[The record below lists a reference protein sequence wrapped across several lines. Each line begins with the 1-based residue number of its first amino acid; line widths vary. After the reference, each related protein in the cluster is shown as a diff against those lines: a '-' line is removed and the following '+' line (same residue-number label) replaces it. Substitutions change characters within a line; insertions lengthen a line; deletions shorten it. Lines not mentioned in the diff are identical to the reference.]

1 MRTYLATL
9 LMGLCCLCAAPHQ
22 LLSATPSGTEEA
34 HRWVGAKFLGQ
45 SPSVSDEGYMLGYIK
60 RGGIDRNALD
70 GKPLLIGSRQ
80 YRGGVHFC
88 CGKVVVHLPRAARS
102 FDAVV
107 GADSSRDDMG
117 FGRRGS
123 FVLSV
128 EARGSELYHS
138 EVMHEGMAGVPIS
151 VNLGGAK
158 EFALELKSVGTR
170 NPWDRDQWDQ
180 ADWAEARV
188 TLEDGSSLALADLPT
203 GPPPATYTVGPPFA
217 FRYGDR
223 PSSELLKTWEFSRR
237 ERRLD
242 SNRTEYVLTYRD
254 PKTGLVVRCE
264 AIAYADFP
272 TVEWTVYFKNEGTQ
286 NTPILEKIQAL
297 DTQFERHPEGE
308 FILHHVKGSQ
318 TTPTDF
324 QPLEI
329 RLEPRSD
336 EHILAASGRATSQ
349 QLSYFNVE
357 WPGQGVIIALGWP
370 GDWAAQFTRDEG
382 TGLRVQAGQEITH
395 FKLLPGEE
403 VRGPLVALQFYD
415 GDWMSAQNVWRRW
428 MIAHNLPR
436 IGGKLPPP
444 QLAAEPGIV
453 TNIMMDG
460 NETNMR
466 ELLSRYLEERISI
479 DYWWMDAGWYPIRTG
494 WKNTG
499 TWEPDLQRFPRG
511 LRAITDYAHSNGIK
525 SIVWFDVERV
535 FPGTWLYEKHPELLL
550 GKDGQE
556 KLLYLGNPDGWHWLV
571 DHVSELI
578 KEQGIDFY
586 RQDLNFDPLPIW
598 RANDAED
605 RQGIT
610 EIRHVTGYLA
620 YWDELRRRFPN
631 LRIDTCSGGGGRDDL
646 ESLRRAVPLWRSDY
660 IYDPTAMQNIT
671 HGIAMWIPYYGTGI
685 NRVDPY
691 SFRSDM
697 CPAVVVQIDNRRND
711 LDYDSLRR
719 MCAQWR
725 QIAEY
730 YYGDYYPLT
739 AYHTNED
746 TWAAFQFDRPESGD
760 GMVQVF
766 RRPGSPFEVG
776 RFQLRGL
783 QPGARYAVT
792 NLDETGST
800 ELTGRELMDDG
811 LPVVIK
817 AKPGAVVI
825 TYKRVK
831 PVQ

>member
-1 MRTYLATL
+1 MLV
-9 LMGLCCLCAAPHQ
+9 MGLCCLCGAPHQ
-22 LLSATPSGTEEA
+22 LLSATSSGTEQV

-45 SPSVSDEGYMLGYIK
+45 SPPVTDKGYLLGYIK
-60 RGGIDRNALD
+60 RGSIDRNAID

-80 YRGGVHFC
+80 YRGGIHFC
-88 CGKVVVHLPRAARS
+88 CGKVVVHLPQAARS
-102 FDAVV
+102 FEAVV
-107 GADSSRDDMG
+107 GADSNRDDMG
-117 FGRRGS
+117 FGGRGS
-123 FVLSV
+123 FILSV

-138 EVMHEGMAGVPIS
+138 EVMHEGMAGVPVI

-158 EFALELKSVGTR
+158 EFTLELKPVGAR

-188 TLEDGSSLALADLPT
+188 TLEDGCSLALADLPT
-203 GPPPATYTVGPPFA
+203 GPPPATYTVGPPFT
-217 FRYGDR
+217 FRYGGR
-223 PSSELLKTWEFSRR
+223 PSSELLKTWEFSRS

-242 SNRTEYVLTYRD
+242 SDRTEYVLTYRD
-254 PKTGLVVRCE
+254 PKTDLVVRCE

-272 TVEWTVYFKNEGTQ
+272 TVEWTVYFKNEGTKD
-286 NTPILEKIQAL
+286 TPILEKIRAL

-318 TTPTDF
+318 STPTDF

-329 RLEPRSD
+329 PLEPRAD
-336 EHILAASGRATSQ
+336 EHILAASGRTTSQ

-370 GDWAAQFTRDEG
+370 GDWAAQFSRDEG
-382 TGLRVQAGQEITH
+382 TGLRVRAGQELTH
-395 FKLLPGEE
+395 FKLLPGEQ
-403 VRGPLVALQFYD
+403 VRGPLVAMQFYD
-415 GDWMSAQNVWRRW
+415 GDWLSAQNVWRRW

-436 IGGKLPPP
+436 TGGKLPPP

-466 ELLSRYLEERISI
+466 ELLGRYLEERIPL

-499 TWEPDLQRFPRG
+499 TWEPDPQRFPRG
-511 LRAITDYAHSNGIK
+511 LRAITDYAHSNRIK

-535 FPGTWLYEKHPELLL
+535 APGTWLYEKHPELLL
-550 GKDGQE
+550 GQEGQE
-556 KLLYLGNPDGWHWLV
+556 KLLYLGNPDAWHWLV

-660 IYDPTAMQNIT
+660 TYQPTAMQNIT

-697 CPAVVVQIDNRRND
+697 CPAVVLQIDDRRKD

-719 MCAQWR
+719 MCSQWR
-725 QIAEY
+725 TIAEY
-730 YYGDYYPLT
+730 YYSDYYPLT
-739 AYHTNED
+739 AYHTDDD
-746 TWAAFQFDRPESGD
+746 TWAAFQFDRPEYGD

-766 RRPGSPFEVG
+766 RRPGSPFGAG

-800 ELTGRELMDDG
+800 DLTGGELMDEG

-817 AKPGAVVI
+817 DKPGAVVI
-825 TYKRVK
+825 TYKRVE

>member
-1 MRTYLATL
+1 MLVF
-9 LMGLCCLCAAPHQ
+9 GCLYPGPNQ
-22 LLSATPSGTEEA
+22 LLSATPKAMDEA
-34 HRWVGAKFLGQ
+34 RSWVRAKFLGQ
-45 SPSVSDEGYMLGYIK
+45 PPSVVDQGYLLGYIK
-60 RGGIDRNALD
+60 RGGIDRNSID
-70 GKPLLIGSRQ
+70 EKPLRIGSRLYQ
-80 YRGGVHFC
+80 GGIHFSG
-88 CGKVVVHLPRAARS
+88 GKVVVHLPRAARS
-102 FDAVV
+102 FSAVV
-107 GADSSRDDMG
+107 GADSNRDDVG
-117 FGRRGS
+117 FGGRGS

-128 EARGSELYHS
+128 EANGSELYHS
-138 EVMHEGMAGVPIS
+138 EVMHEGMAGVPVS
-151 VNLGGAK
+151 VNLEGAR
-158 EFALELKSVGTR
+158 EFALKLQPIGTR

-180 ADWAEARV
+180 ADWADARV
-188 TLEDGSSLALADLPT
+188 NLEDGSSLALAELPT
-203 GPPPATYTVGPPFA
+203 GPPPATYTVAPPFA

-223 PSSELLKTWEFSRR
+223 PSSELLKIWEFSRSV
-237 ERRLD
+237 RRLD
-242 SNRTEYVLTYRD
+242 SDRTEYVLSYRD
-254 PKTGLVVRCE
+254 PKTGLAVRCE

-272 TVEWTVYFKNEGTQ
+272 TVEWTSYFKNEGTQ
-286 NTPILEKIQAL
+286 NLPILEQIQAL
-297 DTQFERHPEGE
+297 DTQFERQPEGE

-324 QPLEI
+324 EPLET
-329 RLEPRSD
+329 RLEPQAD
-336 EHILAASGRATSQ
+336 ERIVAGSGRTTYLQ
-349 QLSYFNVE
+349 FSYFNVQ

-382 TGLRVQAGQEITH
+382 TGLRVRAGQEHTH

-403 VRGPLVALQFYD
+403 VRGPLVALEFYD
-415 GDWMSAQNVWRRW
+415 GDWSSAQNVWRRW

-436 IGGKLPPP
+436 VGGKLPSP
-444 QLAAEPGIV
+444 QLAGEPGNV

-460 NETNMR
+460 NEANMR
-466 ELLSRYLEERISI
+466 ELLDRFLEERIPL

-499 TWEPDLQRFPRG
+499 TWEPDPQRFPRG
-511 LRAITDYAHSNGIK
+511 LRVVTDYAHSKGIK

-535 FPGTWLYEKHPELLL
+535 APGTWLYEKHPEWLL
-550 GKDGQE
+550 GQEGQE
-556 KLLYLGNPDGWHWLV
+556 KLLYLGNPDAWRWLV
-571 DHVSELI
+571 EHVSQLI

-598 RANDAED
+598 RANDAAD

-631 LRIDTCSGGGGRDDL
+631 LRIDTCSGGGGHDDL

-660 IYDPTAMQNIT
+660 TYEATAMQNIT

-697 CPAVVVQIDNRRND
+697 CPAAVLQINARDRG

-719 MCAQWR
+719 MCSQWR
-725 QIAEY
+725 AIAEY
-730 YYGDYYPLT
+730 YYGDFYALT
-739 AYHTNED
+739 AYNTRED
-746 TWAAFQFDRPESGD
+746 TWAAFQFNRPEAGD

-766 RRPGSPFEVG
+766 RRPGSAYEAA

-783 QPGARYAVT
+783 QPGAVYTVA
-792 NLDETGST
+792 NLDERISK
-800 ELTGRELMDDG
+800 ELTGRELMNDG
-811 LPVVIK
+811 LSTVIT
-817 AKPGAVVI
+817 AKPGALVI
-825 TYKRVK
+825 TYHRVK